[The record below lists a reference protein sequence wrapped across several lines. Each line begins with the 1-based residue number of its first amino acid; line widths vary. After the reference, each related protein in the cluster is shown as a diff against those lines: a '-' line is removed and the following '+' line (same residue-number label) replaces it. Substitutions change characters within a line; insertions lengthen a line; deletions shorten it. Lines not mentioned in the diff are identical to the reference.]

1 MAAQRDSIAG
11 HELLAGVDQRQRPQS
26 RKGNGGSGNLNDTL
40 ILPVTVLP
48 EVSYL
53 IGSRLGH
60 SVMRQFLRELVAE
73 NVTLET
79 VTFADLE
86 RVLQIL
92 DTYADTRL
100 DFVDATIVALAERLG
115 ITRILTL
122 DRRDFTIIRPQHT
135 SYFEILP

>member
-1 MAAQRDSIAG
+1 MTALLDTSF
-11 HELLAGVDQRQRPQS
+11 LLAMTNAKDHNHPRVLAVAE
-26 RKGNGGSGNLNDTL
+26 NLNDTL

-73 NVTLET
+73 NVILET
-79 VTFADLE
+79 VTLADLE

-100 DFVDATIVALAERLG
+100 DFVDATIVALAERLK

-122 DRRDFTIIRPQHT
+122 DRRDFTIIRPQHC

>member
-1 MAAQRDSIAG
+1 MTALLDTSF
-11 HELLAGVDQRQRPQS
+11 LLALTNAKDRNHARVMAVAE
-26 RKGNGGSGNLNDTL
+26 NLNDTL